1 MNFNEILTLFI
12 ILCFFSL
19 VAIIYIL
26 NSEFVINLDE
36 ECNEKTDE

>member
-19 VAIIYIL
+19 SAIIYIL
-26 NSEFVINLDE
+26 NSEYVINLDE
-36 ECNEKTDE
+36 EYNEKTDE